1 VGSGRRDEVLST
13 IRELGIGFVA
23 YSPLGRGILS
33 GTIRSPEDFE
43 PDDARRTHPRF
54 QGENFQRNL
63 DFVERLR
70 EIAAEKGIPPSQL
83 ALAWVLSR
91 GPDIVPIPGTKRVK
105 YLEENVA
112 ATEVELTKEDLERI
126 EAAVP
131 KGVTSGE
138 RHPEMSL
145 IGL

>member
-1 VGSGRRDEVLST
+1 
-13 IRELGIGFVA
+13 
-23 YSPLGRGILS
+23 
-33 GTIRSPEDFE
+33 
-43 PDDARRTHPRF
+43 
-54 QGENFQRNL
+54 
-63 DFVERLR
+63 
-70 EIAAEKGIPPSQL
+70 
-83 ALAWVLSR
+83 VLSR
-91 GPDIVPIPGTKRVK
+91 GPDIVPIPGTKRGK

-112 ATEVELTKEDLERI
+112 AIEVELTKEDLERI